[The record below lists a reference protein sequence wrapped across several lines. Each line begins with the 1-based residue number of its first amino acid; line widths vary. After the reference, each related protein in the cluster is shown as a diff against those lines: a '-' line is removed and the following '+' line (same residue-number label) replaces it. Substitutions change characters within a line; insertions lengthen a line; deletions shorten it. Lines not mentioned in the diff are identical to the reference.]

1 MALWTP
7 AEIATNL
14 WLDAS
19 DASTITIDTGVS
31 QWADKSGNNDHAVQA
46 TTSLQPAVVSASL
59 NGLDTLFFDGSA
71 SLAVAGLTTPAT
83 ANTFVVWNKP
93 TSGGVANQRIF
104 SSGPTNADD
113 YTVNGVYLV
122 CPTAS
127 SGVSAGGPGLVSNAW
142 GNVSKELQSFWL
154 GRVNRTATAY
164 YYGRIAEIVIANT
177 LSIDDFQR
185 VEGYLAWKWGV
196 TANLPADHPYKSAAP
211 TISDTALIQLLSQ
224 PYQLEG
230 TLRRPVDQPYS
241 LLATYLAKLDQLY
254 GLQLLALLAQHYGD
268 VPVRLA
274 KLDQYW
280 GAAAELK
287 KILREVY
294 GSNPV
299 VQNTLTESYNL
310 LTSLLSRSDAKYSL
324 IGDQLVNYVGVIYAL
339 NDSDKLLSALRERY
353 AIALGGTSG
362 QISASVNIA
371 GGVVA
376 SGGFNLTYSMDE
388 YCGSCDVT
396 INNEQSWENIN
407 YLDPIVLTI
416 ESNTYNFVV
425 VEKYLAES
433 PGKPVFRIRGRS
445 HSVTLDFPH
454 ATEIKDDLLVNGL
467 CSEVVDAIAGIGGK
481 AVDWYIPTDESIT
494 AKDVQIAGSSP
505 MGAIKKIVNE
515 FRAVVQTSPD
525 GTIRAIPS
533 HNVNTDKYNVSTIT
547 ATIDAIKEVSSCEW
561 GSEKRQGYNKYFVS
575 NQAAT
580 GGYVLESKAMSEIL
594 DHIMA
599 SIVPWTNKPV
609 YLTTSELTNVW
620 IEAKGITEEIIEE
633 EVEIKNGS
641 GKLQKPWYG
650 TISVDYGTRIDLGT
664 PVFVED
670 GSLSVAGLASSM
682 AMVKYKTRYWLW
694 AVTGTDKENVQYIL
708 MSY

>member
-1 MALWTP
+1 MTDTPIHHWTMDDLSGTNVLDDIAGGVSLAASNWSQITGKFGYGLSQPDTTYPLSLP
-7 AEIATNL
+7 ADTAFQAISFWIRRIDTVKYSDFACNSAGNRLVAVKPAAEGSWLYFYNGVTGPNTSLAISDTTWHHVMLVQGTDTNHHWL
-14 WLDAS
+14 WLDGVK
-19 DASTITIDTGVS
+19 DATGEKLSNLAGVIRYISRPPGAGPQENCAVDNIQWYDRVPTDDEIAYLAAATS
-31 QWADKSGNNDHAVQA
+31 QTQTLPIPVGK
-46 TTSLQPAVVSASL
+46 TSLAAILVQSYILEGSPRVLLDQDWALLLSLRNVVNQDWSL
-59 NGLDTLFFDGSA
+59 RMLQI
-71 SLAVAGLTTPAT
+71 LA
-83 ANTFVVWNKP
+83 
-93 TSGGVANQRIF
+93 Q
-104 SSGPTNADD
+104 
-113 YTVNGVYLV
+113 
-122 CPTAS
+122 
-127 SGVSAGGPGLVSNAW
+127 
-142 GNVSKELQSFWL
+142 
-154 GRVNRTATAY
+154 
-164 YYGRIAEIVIANT
+164 YYG
-177 LSIDDFQR
+177 D
-185 VEGYLAWKWGV
+185 
-196 TANLPADHPYKSAAP
+196 AP
-211 TISDTALIQLLSQ
+211 VVRQL
-224 PYQLEG
+224 
-230 TLRRPVDQPYS
+230 
-241 LLATYLAKLDQLY
+241 
-254 GLQLLALLAQHYGD
+254 
-268 VPVRLA
+268 
-274 KLDQYW
+274 LDQYW

-294 GSNPV
+294 GSNPA

-310 LTSLLSRSDAKYSL
+310 LTSLLSRSDARYSL
-324 IGDQLVNYVGVIYAL
+324 IGDQLVNYVGAIYAL

-481 AVDWYIPTDESIT
+481 AVDWYIPADESIT

>member
-1 MALWTP
+1 M
-7 AEIATNL
+7 
-14 WLDAS
+14 
-19 DASTITIDTGVS
+19 
-31 QWADKSGNNDHAVQA
+31 
-46 TTSLQPAVVSASL
+46 LQI
-59 NGLDTLFFDGSA
+59 
-71 SLAVAGLTTPAT
+71 LT
-83 ANTFVVWNKP
+83 
-93 TSGGVANQRIF
+93 Q
-104 SSGPTNADD
+104 
-113 YTVNGVYLV
+113 Y
-122 CPTAS
+122 
-127 SGVSAGGPGLVSNAW
+127 
-142 GNVSKELQSFWL
+142 
-154 GRVNRTATAY
+154 
-164 YYGRIAEIVIANT
+164 
-177 LSIDDFQR
+177 
-185 VEGYLAWKWGV
+185 
-196 TANLPADHPYKSAAP
+196 
-211 TISDTALIQLLSQ
+211 
-224 PYQLEG
+224 
-230 TLRRPVDQPYS
+230 
-241 LLATYLAKLDQLY
+241 
-254 GLQLLALLAQHYGD
+254 YGD

-294 GSNPV
+294 GGNPV

-310 LTSLLSRSDAKYSL
+310 LTSLLSRSDARYSL
-324 IGDQLVNYVGVIYAL
+324 IGDQLVNYVGAIYAL

-481 AVDWYIPTDESIT
+481 AVDWYIPADESIT

>member
-1 MALWTP
+1 MTTFSAKSVVIDCADNYGHTQMSIRSIEFHLNGSLISVTSGFTAYGTSRYSADYSYEMIFNTSLSKTGAWLYTSWVTNSNSNQRVIIVFNTP
-7 AEIATNL
+7 ITFDEIIVNNGHSDGIVTNTGAKNVTIKISDDAITNTTYNAEVSNSYLLFNGAFDQHVAQNIIDDKTLSLILPVNL
-14 WLDAS
+14 
-19 DASTITIDTGVS
+19 STIIR
-31 QWADKSGNNDHAVQA
+31 
-46 TTSLQPAVVSASL
+46 L
-59 NGLDTLFFDGSA
+59 
-71 SLAVAGLTTPAT
+71 
-83 ANTFVVWNKP
+83 
-93 TSGGVANQRIF
+93 
-104 SSGPTNADD
+104 
-113 YTVNGVYLV
+113 
-122 CPTAS
+122 
-127 SGVSAGGPGLVSNAW
+127 
-142 GNVSKELQSFWL
+142 
-154 GRVNRTATAY
+154 
-164 YYGRIAEIVIANT
+164 
-177 LSIDDFQR
+177 
-185 VEGYLAWKWGV
+185 
-196 TANLPADHPYKSAAP
+196 
-211 TISDTALIQLLSQ
+211 LIQ
-224 PYQLEG
+224 PYALEG
-230 TLRRPVDQPYS
+230 SPR
-241 LLATYLAKLDQLY
+241 
-254 GLQLLALLAQHYGD
+254 ALLAQDWNLMLSLRNVVNQDWSLRMLQILTQYYGD

-280 GAAAELK
+280 GPAAELK
-287 KILREVY
+287 KILHEVY
-294 GSNPV
+294 GGNPV
-299 VQNTLTESYNL
+299 VQNTLAESYDL
-310 LTSLLSRSDAKYSL
+310 LTSLLSRSDAGYSL
-324 IGDQLVNYVGVIYAL
+324 IGDQLVNYVGAIYAL
-339 NDSDKLLSALRERY
+339 NNSDKLLSALRERY

-445 HSVTLDFPH
+445 HSIALDFPH
-454 ATEIKDDLLVNGL
+454 ATEIKDDLLINGL
-467 CSEVVDAIAGIGGK
+467 CSDVVDAIAGIGGK
-481 AVDWYIPTDESIT
+481 AIDWYIPADESIT

-525 GTIRAIPS
+525 GTIRAMPS

-580 GGYVLESKAMSEIL
+580 GGYVLESKAISEIL

-609 YLTTSELTNVW
+609 YLATSELTNVW

-670 GSLSVAGLASSM
+670 GSLLVAGLASSM

>member
-1 MALWTP
+1 MTDTPINHYTCDNVSGGYVIDEKGVANLTLIGRTQVAGWDGYAISGGTTGTGYILGWSVDRAFKAVSMWIKRLNLANYSNILVDNAGTHLFAILPSALGNLIYTYNNGPQNNTNLTIADLNWHHLAIVEGASNSSYWAYLDGVKASAQVAIALAGVFRYFGRATSVAGQENVAVDNIQLYDRVP
-7 AEIATNL
+7 TDAEIA
-14 WLDAS
+14 
-19 DASTITIDTGVS
+19 
-31 QWADKSGNNDHAVQA
+31 
-46 TTSLQPAVVSASL
+46 
-59 NGLDTLFFDGSA
+59 
-71 SLAVAGLTTPAT
+71 
-83 ANTFVVWNKP
+83 
-93 TSGGVANQRIF
+93 
-104 SSGPTNADD
+104 
-113 YTVNGVYLV
+113 
-122 CPTAS
+122 
-127 SGVSAGGPGLVSNAW
+127 
-142 GNVSKELQSFWL
+142 
-154 GRVNRTATAY
+154 
-164 YYGRIAEIVIANT
+164 
-177 LSIDDFQR
+177 
-185 VEGYLAWKWGV
+185 YLAAR
-196 TANLPADHPYKSAAP
+196 TSQAQTLPMSEA
-211 TISDTALIQLLSQ
+211 TALIRLLTQ

-230 TLRRPVDQPYS
+230 TLRTLADQHYHLFTP
-241 LLATYLAKLDQLY
+241 YLAKLDQLY

-274 KLDQYW
+274 TLDQYW

-294 GSNPV
+294 GSNPA

-310 LTSLLSRSDAKYSL
+310 LTSLLSRSDARYSL
-324 IGDQLVNYVGVIYAL
+324 IGDQLVNYVGAIYAL

-481 AVDWYIPTDESIT
+481 AVDWYIPADESIT

-533 HNVNTDKYNVSTIT
+533 HNVNTNKYNVSTIT

>member
-1 MALWTP
+1 MLLYDGAITDEIIVLW
-7 AEIATNL
+7 
-14 WLDAS
+14 
-19 DASTITIDTGVS
+19 
-31 QWADKSGNNDHAVQA
+31 
-46 TTSLQPAVVSASL
+46 
-59 NGLDTLFFDGSA
+59 
-71 SLAVAGLTTPAT
+71 
-83 ANTFVVWNKP
+83 
-93 TSGGVANQRIF
+93 
-104 SSGPTNADD
+104 
-113 YTVNGVYLV
+113 
-122 CPTAS
+122 
-127 SGVSAGGPGLVSNAW
+127 
-142 GNVSKELQSFWL
+142 
-154 GRVNRTATAY
+154 
-164 YYGRIAEIVIANT
+164 
-177 LSIDDFQR
+177 
-185 VEGYLAWKWGV
+185 EGYSHWKWGLQDY
-196 TANLPADHPYKSAAP
+196 LPSDHLYKSAAP
-211 TISDTALIQLLSQ
+211 TIPDHTTLIRLLSQ

-230 TLRRPVDQPYS
+230 TLCLPLDQPYH
-241 LLATYLAKLDQLY
+241 LTTTFLAKLEQLY

-324 IGDQLVNYVGVIYAL
+324 IGDQLVNYADIVYDL
-339 NDSDKLLSALRERY
+339 NGFNKLLSALRERY
-353 AIALGGTSG
+353 AIALGGASG

-454 ATEIKDDLLVNGL
+454 AAEIKDDLLVNGL
-467 CSEVVDAIAGIGGK
+467 CSDVVDAIAGIDGK
-481 AVDWYIPTDESIT
+481 AIDWYIPADESIT

-547 ATIDAIKEVSSCEW
+547 ATLDAIKEVSSCEW

-580 GGYVLESKAMSEIL
+580 GGYVLESKAISEIL

-620 IEAKGITEEIIEE
+620 VEAKGITEEIIEE

-650 TISVDYGTRIDLGT
+650 TISVDYGTRIDLGI

-670 GSLSVAGLASSM
+670 GSLSVASLASSM
-682 AMVKYKTRYWLW
+682 AMIRYKTRYWLW